1 MLTIRIVTS
10 GLGLGNTLLK
20 QADGFILID
29 MKGIVLCVIE
39 MRLRDQR
46 NIFLARYFINHPN
59 SFKFSVFLIFIV

>member
-20 QADGFILID
+20 QADDFILID

-39 MRLRDQR
+39 MRLGM
-46 NIFLARYFINHPN
+46 NFIYCFNVTH
-59 SFKFSVFLIFIV
+59 